1 MTFIQCAPIIISLLA
16 FGFSLFTYRKHDKK
30 IKDQTK
36 LINDFTLEKLT
47 KEKELEKKA
56 IVEANDERY
65 DKGKRIIKIYNR
77 GKATAKNVK
86 VSFPDDPN
94 IIIREFPSSF
104 DISPQNSMDISV
116 SIFVGSPSTIKI
128 AIEWEDGIRFNN
140 KDTRIMQ
147 LR

>member
-77 GKATAKNVK
+77 GRATAKNVR

-94 IIIREFPSSF
+94 VSISNYPSPI
-104 DISPQNSMDISV
+104 DIKPQNSIE
-116 SIFVGSPSTIKI
+116 IIITIYIGSPDTIQVNY
-128 AIEWEDGIRFNN
+128 EWEDGIKLDNR
-140 KDTRIMQ
+140 DTHIVQ